1 LQGAPTRVPR
11 SAQQSAP
18 PTPAQS
24 TTSPRSP
31 GSTSPRTNGATP
43 QGQQGPASAP
53 LVPPKRFGRFEL
65 DVPKEQFARLP
76 DLKECADA
84 LAAPSG
90 HAECSV
96 PREPDGIARV
106 QIAWED
112 SKAGGEIVA
121 LRLVFDPQTAPA
133 LTELEWQLTR
143 GWGAP
148 TLEQLRR
155 EKDQKLFTLQ
165 WEDAEHRATLEAQ
178 GALTQPSRAVAIVL
192 ERRQPPLAG
201 ELLGLHPRPFPGFR
215 IKVVRRMEWDGRPY
229 ALVWGTS
236 LTPLQEA
243 IGESGPAWASQRSYI
258 GLWRLE
264 PSTAQRPRRWRAMWE
279 RAAGGDDDDDSQR
292 VSRVETRDL
301 TGDGSPDV
309 EVELSCP
316 ACGRA
321 ASEVL
326 VKTVRAGKPVDLLVK
341 RDLFRAQVEL
351 SPGTVRIREPEGED
365 DEGSTVSTYAYDR
378 GKGAFVLA
386 REERVARPLPPP
398 EEQ

>member
-1 LQGAPTRVPR
+1 MVEGARSGAIRRPGGEQMIAMLATLFALQGAPTRVPR

-178 GALTQPSRAVAIVL
+178 GAVAQPSHAIAVVL
-192 ERRQPPLAG
+192 ERRPPPLPAD
-201 ELLGLHPRPFPGFR
+201 LIGLRPRPFPGIRF
-215 IKVVRRMEWDGRPY
+215 KLVRRIEWDGQPH
-229 ALVWGTS
+229 AVVWGTS
-236 LTPLQEA
+236 LTP
-243 IGESGPAWASQRSYI
+243 ASI
-258 GLWRLE
+258 
-264 PSTAQRPRRWRAMWE
+264 
-279 RAAGGDDDDDSQR
+279 
-292 VSRVETRDL
+292 V
-301 TGDGSPDV
+301 
-309 EVELSCP
+309 
-316 ACGRA
+316 
-321 ASEVL
+321 
-326 VKTVRAGKPVDLLVK
+326 
-341 RDLFRAQVEL
+341 
-351 SPGTVRIREPEGED
+351 
-365 DEGSTVSTYAYDR
+365 GST
-378 GKGAFVLA
+378 
-386 REERVARPLPPP
+386 
-398 EEQ
+398 

>member
-1 LQGAPTRVPR
+1 MIAMLATLFALQGAPTRVPR

-43 QGQQGPASAP
+43 HGQQGPASAP

-148 TLEQLRR
+148 SLEQLRR
-155 EKDQKLFTLQ
+155 ERDQKLFTLQ

-178 GALTQPSRAVAIVL
+178 GPLAQPSRATAVVL
-192 ERRQPPLAG
+192 ERKQVPLSG
-201 ELLGLHPRPFPGFR
+201 EFTALHPRPFPGFR
-215 IKVVRRMEWDGRPY
+215 LRWIRRVEWDGQTH
-229 ALVWGTS
+229 AVLWGSS
-236 LTPLQEA
+236 LTPAQEA
-243 IGESGPAWASQRSYI
+243 MGEISQAWATQRNYVGI
-258 GLWRLE
+258 WKLE
-264 PSTAQRPRRWRAMWE
+264 PATSTRPRRWKPLWE
-279 RAAGGDDDDDSQR
+279 R
-292 VSRVETRDL
+292 V
-301 TGDGSPDV
+301 TG
-309 EVELSCP
+309 
-316 ACGRA
+316 
-321 ASEVL
+321 
-326 VKTVRAGKPVDLLVK
+326 
-341 RDLFRAQVEL
+341 
-351 SPGTVRIREPEGED
+351 
-365 DEGSTVSTYAYDR
+365 
-378 GKGAFVLA
+378 
-386 REERVARPLPPP
+386 
-398 EEQ
+398 